1 MINIE
6 SIKAKIR
13 NLAKNNNL
21 SSQEVLQMFL
31 FERFLERLS
40 KSDYKSNFVIKGG
53 FLVSSL
59 IGINN
64 RTTMDMDSTIK
75 GIPLTE
81 ENITKVVNSIINIE
95 VNDGIQ
101 FEIKDVNYIR
111 ENDEYENF
119 RVSLVASIGKTK
131 NLMKLDLTTGD
142 AITPREIEYSYPCI
156 FHEKNIE
163 VLAYPIETI
172 IAEKYESIIKRN
184 ITTTRM
190 RDFYD
195 LYTLYNLKKDKIDI
209 DILSTAIKRT
219 SSKRESSQIMKISE
233 EIIEDIQN
241 DPYLKELWD
250 VYVNENKYIGDL
262 SFDNVVDV
270 ITIICEK
277 TSNV

>member
-40 KSDYKSNFVIKGG
+40 KSKYKSNFVIKGG
-53 FLVSSL
+53 FLVSSM
-59 IGINN
+59 IGVKN

-75 GIPLTE
+75 GIPLNE
-81 ENITKVVNSIINIE
+81 DNLMKVVDNIINID
-95 VNDGIQ
+95 VDDGIE
-101 FEIKDVNYIR
+101 FEIKDISYIR
-111 ENDEYENF
+111 EDDEYENF
-119 RVSLVASIGKTK
+119 RVSLIANIGKTK
-131 NLMKLDLTTGD
+131 NPMKLDLTTGD
-142 AITPREIEYSYPCI
+142 VITPSEIEYSYPCI

-163 VLAYPIETI
+163 VLAYPVETI

-195 LYTLYNLKKDKIDI
+195 LYTLYNLKKSEIDI
-209 DILSTAIKRT
+209 DILCTAIKRT
-219 SSKRESSQIMKISE
+219 SSNRESSEIMKISE
-233 EIIEDIQN
+233 EIIEDIKN
-241 DPYLKELWD
+241 DPYLLELWN
-250 VYVNENKYIGDL
+250 VYVSENKYIGDL
-262 SFDNVVDV
+262 TFDNVVDV

>member
-75 GIPLTE
+75 GIPLNE
-81 ENITKVVNSIINIE
+81 DNLMKVVDSIINID
-95 VNDGIQ
+95 VDDGIE
-101 FEIKDVNYIR
+101 FEIKDISYIR
-111 ENDEYENF
+111 EDDEYENF
-119 RVSLVASIGKTK
+119 RVSLIANIGKTK
-131 NLMKLDLTTGD
+131 NPMKLDLTTGD
-142 AITPREIEYSYPCI
+142 VITPSEIEYSYPCI
-156 FHEKNIE
+156 FNENEIR
-163 VLAYPIETI
+163 VFAYPIETI

-195 LYTLYNLKKDKIDI
+195 LYTLYNLKKSEIDI

-233 EIIEDIQN
+233 EIIKDIQN

-250 VYVNENKYIGDL
+250 VYVSENKYIGDL
-262 SFDNVVDV
+262 SFDNVIDV
-270 ITIICEK
+270 IKIISKK
-277 TSNV
+277 TEDM

>member
-75 GIPLTE
+75 GLPLTE
-81 ENITKVVNSIINIE
+81 ENITKVVNNIINIE

-111 ENDEYENF
+111 ESDEYENF
-119 RVSLVASIGKTK
+119 RVSLVANIGKTK
-131 NLMKLDLTTGD
+131 NPMKLDLTTGD

-163 VLAYPIETI
+163 VLAYPVETI

-195 LYTLYNLKKDKIDI
+195 LYTLYNLKKSEIDMN
-209 DILSTAIKRT
+209 ILCTAIKRT
-219 SSKRESSQIMKISE
+219 SFKRESSQIMKISE

-250 VYVNENKYIGDL
+250 VYVSENKYIGDL

-270 ITIICEK
+270 IKIISKK
-277 TSNV
+277 TEDM

>member
-75 GIPLTE
+75 GLPLTE

-111 ENDEYENF
+111 ESDEYENF
-119 RVSLVASIGKTK
+119 RVSLVANIGKTK
-131 NLMKLDLTTGD
+131 NPMKLDLTTGD

-163 VLAYPIETI
+163 VLAYPVETI

-195 LYTLYNLKKDKIDI
+195 LYALYNLKKNEIDM

-250 VYVNENKYIGDL
+250 VYVSENKYIGDL

-277 TSNV
+277 TSNF

>member
-21 SSQEVLQMFL
+21 GSQEVLQMFL

-75 GIPLTE
+75 GLPLTE
-81 ENITKVVNSIINIE
+81 ENITKVVNSIINIG

-111 ENDEYENF
+111 ESDEYENF
-119 RVSLVASIGKTK
+119 RVSLVANIGKTK
-131 NLMKLDLTTGD
+131 NPMKLDLTTGD

-163 VLAYPIETI
+163 VLAYPVETI

-195 LYTLYNLKKDKIDI
+195 LYALYNLKKNEIDM

-250 VYVNENKYIGDL
+250 VYVSENKYIGDL

-270 ITIICEK
+270 IKIISKK
-277 TSNV
+277 TEDM

>member
-40 KSDYKSNFVIKGG
+40 KSEYRSNFVIKGG

-59 IGINN
+59 IGISN
-64 RTTMDMDSTIK
+64 RTTMDMDSIIK
-75 GIPLTE
+75 GLPLTE

-111 ENDEYENF
+111 ESDEYENF
-119 RVSLVASIGKTK
+119 RVSLVANIGKTK
-131 NLMKLDLTTGD
+131 NPMKLDLTTGD
-142 AITPREIEYSYPCI
+142 TITPREIEYSYPCI

-163 VLAYPIETI
+163 VLAYPVETI

-195 LYTLYNLKKDKIDI
+195 LYTLYNLKKSEIDI

-250 VYVNENKYIGDL
+250 VYVSENKYIGDL
-262 SFDNVVDV
+262 SFDEVVDV
-270 ITIICEK
+270 IKIISKK
-277 TSNV
+277 TEDM

>member
-40 KSDYKSNFVIKGG
+40 KSEYRSNFVIKGG

-59 IGINN
+59 IGISN

-75 GIPLTE
+75 GLPLTE

-111 ENDEYENF
+111 ESDEYENF
-119 RVSLVASIGKTK
+119 RVSLVANIGKTK
-131 NLMKLDLTTGD
+131 NPMKLDLTTGD
-142 AITPREIEYSYPCI
+142 TITPREIEYSYPCI

-163 VLAYPIETI
+163 VLAYPVETI

-195 LYTLYNLKKDKIDI
+195 LYTLYNLKKSEIDI
-209 DILSTAIKRT
+209 DILSTAIIRT
-219 SSKRESSQIMKISE
+219 SSRRESLELMKIAN
-233 EIIEDIQN
+233 EIIEDIKN
-241 DPYLKELWD
+241 DPYLKELWN
-250 VYVNENKYIGDL
+250 VYVSENKYIGEL
-262 SFDNVVDV
+262 SFDEVVDV
-270 ITIICEK
+270 IKIISEK
-277 TSNV
+277 TEDL

>member
-75 GIPLTE
+75 GLPLTE

-111 ENDEYENF
+111 ESDEYENF
-119 RVSLVASIGKTK
+119 RVSLVANIGKTK
-131 NLMKLDLTTGD
+131 NPMKLDLTTGD

-163 VLAYPIETI
+163 VLAYPVETI

-195 LYTLYNLKKDKIDI
+195 LYALYNLKKSEIDI

-241 DPYLKELWD
+241 DPYLTELWN
-250 VYVNENKYIGDL
+250 VYVSENKYIGDL

-270 ITIICEK
+270 IKIISKKIEDM
-277 TSNV
+277 

>member
-131 NLMKLDLTTGD
+131 NPMKLDLTTGD

-184 ITTTRM
+184 ITTTTM

-195 LYTLYNLKKDKIDI
+195 LYTLYNLEKSEIDMNT
-209 DILSTAIKRT
+209 LSTAIKRT

-250 VYVNENKYIGDL
+250 VYVSENKYIGDL

-270 ITIICEK
+270 ITTIYEK
-277 TSNV
+277 TSNI

>member
-40 KSDYKSNFVIKGG
+40 KSEYRSNFVIKGG

-59 IGINN
+59 IGISN

-75 GIPLTE
+75 GLPLTE

-111 ENDEYENF
+111 ESDEYENF
-119 RVSLVASIGKTK
+119 RVSLVANIGKTK
-131 NLMKLDLTTGD
+131 NPMKLDLTTGD
-142 AITPREIEYSYPCI
+142 TITPREIEYSYPCI

-163 VLAYPIETI
+163 VLAYPVETI

-195 LYTLYNLKKDKIDI
+195 LYTLYNLKKSEIDI

-219 SSKRESSQIMKISE
+219 SSRRESLELMKIAN

-250 VYVNENKYIGDL
+250 VYVSENKYIGDL
-262 SFDNVVDV
+262 SFDEVVDV
-270 ITIICEK
+270 IKIISKK
-277 TSNV
+277 TEDM

>member
-40 KSDYKSNFVIKGG
+40 KSDYRSNFVIKGG

-75 GIPLTE
+75 GLPLTE

-111 ENDEYENF
+111 ESDEYENF
-119 RVSLVASIGKTK
+119 RVSLVANIGKTK
-131 NLMKLDLTTGD
+131 NPMKLDLTTGD

-163 VLAYPIETI
+163 VLAYPVETI

-195 LYTLYNLKKDKIDI
+195 LYALYNLKKKEIDM
-209 DILSTAIKRT
+209 DILRTAIIRT
-219 SSKRESSQIMKISE
+219 SSRRESLELMKIAN
-233 EIIEDIQN
+233 EIIEDIKN
-241 DPYLKELWD
+241 DPYLKELWN
-250 VYVNENKYIGDL
+250 VYVSENKYIGEL

-270 ITIICEK
+270 IKIISEK
-277 TSNV
+277 TEDL

>member
-1 MINIE
+1 
-6 SIKAKIR
+6 
-13 NLAKNNNL
+13 
-21 SSQEVLQMFL
+21 MFL

-75 GIPLTE
+75 GLPLTE

-111 ENDEYENF
+111 ESDEYENF
-119 RVSLVASIGKTK
+119 RVSLVANIGKTK
-131 NLMKLDLTTGD
+131 NPMKLDLTTGD
-142 AITPREIEYSYPCI
+142 TITPREIEYSYPCI

-163 VLAYPIETI
+163 VLAYPVETI

-195 LYTLYNLKKDKIDI
+195 LYTLYNLKKSEIDI

-233 EIIEDIQN
+233 EIIKDIQN

-250 VYVNENKYIGDL
+250 VYVSENKYIGDL
-262 SFDNVVDV
+262 SFDNVIDV
-270 ITIICEK
+270 IKIISEK
-277 TSNV
+277 IEDM

>member
-40 KSDYKSNFVIKGG
+40 KSDYRSNFVIKGG

-59 IGINN
+59 IGISN

-75 GIPLTE
+75 GLPLTE

-111 ENDEYENF
+111 ESDEYENF
-119 RVSLVASIGKTK
+119 RVSLVANIGKTK
-131 NLMKLDLTTGD
+131 NPMKLDLTTGD
-142 AITPREIEYSYPCI
+142 VITPSEIEYSYPCI
-156 FHEKNIE
+156 FNENDIR
-163 VLAYPIETI
+163 VFAYPIETI

-195 LYTLYNLKKDKIDI
+195 LYALYNLKKNEIDM
-209 DILSTAIKRT
+209 DILKTAIIRT
-219 SSKRESSQIMKISE
+219 SSRRESLETIKIAD
-233 EIIEDIQN
+233 EIIEDIKN

-250 VYVNENKYIGDL
+250 VYINENKYIGEL
-262 SFDNVVDV
+262 SFDNVVDIV
-270 ITIICEK
+270 KIISEK
-277 TSNV
+277 IEDM

>member
-21 SSQEVLQMFL
+21 SSQEVLQIFL

-40 KSDYKSNFVIKGG
+40 KSDYRSNFVIKGG

-81 ENITKVVNSIINIE
+81 ENITKVVDSIINIE
-95 VNDGIQ
+95 VEDGIQ

-111 ENDEYENF
+111 ESDEYENF
-119 RVSLVASIGKTK
+119 RVSLIANIGKTK
-131 NLMKLDLTTGD
+131 NPMKLDLTTGD
-142 AITPREIEYSYPCI
+142 VITPSEIEYSYPCI
-156 FHEKNIE
+156 FNENDIR
-163 VLAYPIETI
+163 VFAYPIETI

-195 LYTLYNLKKDKIDI
+195 LYALYNLKKNEIDM
-209 DILSTAIKRT
+209 DILKTAIIRT
-219 SSKRESSQIMKISE
+219 SSRRESLETIKIAD
-233 EIIEDIQN
+233 EIIEDIKN
-241 DPYLKELWD
+241 DPYLLELWN
-250 VYVNENKYIGDL
+250 VYVSENKYIGEL
-262 SFDNVVDV
+262 SFDNVVDIV
-270 ITIICEK
+270 KIISEK
-277 TSNV
+277 TEDM

>member
-75 GIPLTE
+75 GLPLTE

-111 ENDEYENF
+111 ESDEYENF
-119 RVSLVASIGKTK
+119 RVSLVANIGKTK
-131 NLMKLDLTTGD
+131 NPMKLDLTTGD

-163 VLAYPIETI
+163 VLAYPVETI

-190 RDFYD
+190 RVFYD
-195 LYTLYNLKKDKIDI
+195 LYALYNLKKNEIDM
-209 DILSTAIKRT
+209 DILRTAIIRT
-219 SSKRESSQIMKISE
+219 SSKRKSSQIMKISE

-250 VYVNENKYIGDL
+250 VYVSENKYIGDL

-270 ITIICEK
+270 IKIISKK
-277 TSNV
+277 TEDM

>member
-40 KSDYKSNFVIKGG
+40 KSEYKSNFVIKGG

-75 GIPLTE
+75 GLPLTE

-111 ENDEYENF
+111 ESDEYENF
-119 RVSLVASIGKTK
+119 RVSLVANIGKTK
-131 NLMKLDLTTGD
+131 NPMKLDLTTGD

-156 FHEKNIE
+156 FREKNIE
-163 VLAYPIETI
+163 VLAYPVETI

-195 LYTLYNLKKDKIDI
+195 LYTLYNLKKSEIDI
-209 DILSTAIKRT
+209 DILCTAIKRT
-219 SSKRESSQIMKISE
+219 SSKRESSEIMKISE

-241 DPYLKELWD
+241 DPYLLELWN
-250 VYVNENKYIGDL
+250 VYVSENKYIGEL

-277 TSNV
+277 TSNF

>member
-13 NLAKNNNL
+13 NLAQNNNL

-40 KSDYKSNFVIKGG
+40 KSKYKSNFVIKGG

-59 IGINN
+59 IGISN

-75 GIPLTE
+75 GIPLNE
-81 ENITKVVNSIINIE
+81 DNLMKVVDSIINID
-95 VNDGIQ
+95 VDDGIE
-101 FEIKDVNYIR
+101 FEIKDISYIR
-111 ENDEYENF
+111 EDDKYENF
-119 RVSLVASIGKTK
+119 RVSLIANIGKTK
-131 NLMKLDLTTGD
+131 NPMKLDLTTGD

-163 VLAYPIETI
+163 VLAYPVETI

-195 LYTLYNLKKDKIDI
+195 LYALYNLKKKEIDM
-209 DILSTAIKRT
+209 DILRTAIIRT
-219 SSKRESSQIMKISE
+219 SSRRESLELMKIAN
-233 EIIEDIQN
+233 EIIEDIKN
-241 DPYLKELWD
+241 DPYLKELWN
-250 VYVNENKYIGDL
+250 VYVSENKYIGDL
-262 SFDNVVDV
+262 SFDEVVDV
-270 ITIICEK
+270 IKIISKK
-277 TSNV
+277 TEDM

>member
-40 KSDYKSNFVIKGG
+40 KSDYRSNFVIKGG

-75 GIPLTE
+75 GLPLTE

-111 ENDEYENF
+111 ESDEYENF
-119 RVSLVASIGKTK
+119 RVSLVANIGKTK
-131 NLMKLDLTTGD
+131 NPMKLDLTTGD
-142 AITPREIEYSYPCI
+142 TITPREIEYSYPCI

-163 VLAYPIETI
+163 VLAYPVETI

-195 LYTLYNLKKDKIDI
+195 LYALYNLKKSEIDI

-250 VYVNENKYIGDL
+250 VYVSENKYIGDL
-262 SFDNVVDV
+262 SFDEVVDV
-270 ITIICEK
+270 IKIISKK
-277 TSNV
+277 TEDM

>member
-40 KSDYKSNFVIKGG
+40 KSKYKSNFVIKGG
-53 FLVSSL
+53 LLVSSL
-59 IGINN
+59 IGISN

-81 ENITKVVNSIINIE
+81 ENITKVVDSIINIE
-95 VNDGIQ
+95 VEDGIQ

-111 ENDEYENF
+111 ESDEYENF
-119 RVSLVASIGKTK
+119 RVSLVANIGKTK
-131 NLMKLDLTTGD
+131 NPMKLDLTTGD

-195 LYTLYNLKKDKIDI
+195 LYTLYNLKKCEIDI
-209 DILSTAIKRT
+209 DILRTAIIRT
-219 SSKRESSQIMKISE
+219 SSRRESLEIMKIAN
-233 EIIEDIQN
+233 EIIEDIKN

-250 VYVNENKYIGDL
+250 VYISENKYIGEL
-262 SFDNVVDV
+262 SFDNVVDIV
-270 ITIICEK
+270 KIISKK
-277 TSNV
+277 TEDM

>member
-40 KSDYKSNFVIKGG
+40 KSEYRSNFVIKCG

-75 GIPLTE
+75 GLPLTE

-111 ENDEYENF
+111 ESDEYENF
-119 RVSLVASIGKTK
+119 RVSLVANIGKTK
-131 NLMKLDLTTGD
+131 NPMKLDLTTGD

-156 FHEKNIE
+156 FNENDIR
-163 VLAYPIETI
+163 VFAYPIETI

-195 LYTLYNLKKDKIDI
+195 LYALYNLKKSEIDI

-250 VYVNENKYIGDL
+250 VYVSENKYIGDL
-262 SFDNVVDV
+262 SFDNVVDIV
-270 ITIICEK
+270 KIISEK
-277 TSNV
+277 IEDM

>member
-40 KSDYKSNFVIKGG
+40 KSEYRSNFVIKGG

-81 ENITKVVNSIINIE
+81 ENITKVVDSIINIE
-95 VNDGIQ
+95 VDDGIQ

-111 ENDEYENF
+111 ESDEYENF
-119 RVSLVASIGKTK
+119 RVSLVANIGKTK
-131 NLMKLDLTTGD
+131 NPMKLDLTTGD

-195 LYTLYNLKKDKIDI
+195 LYTLYNLKKCEIDI
-209 DILSTAIKRT
+209 DILRTAIKRT
-219 SSKRESSQIMKISE
+219 SSKRESSQVIRIAE
-233 EIIEDIQN
+233 EIIEDIRN
-241 DPYLKELWD
+241 DSYLKKLWD
-250 VYVNENKYIGDL
+250 VYVSENKYIGDL

-270 ITIICEK
+270 INIIYEK
-277 TSNV
+277 TNEM

>member
-21 SSQEVLQMFL
+21 SSQEVLQMFR
-31 FERFLERLS
+31 FERFLGRLS
-40 KSDYKSNFVIKGG
+40 KSDYRSNFVIKGG

-81 ENITKVVNSIINIE
+81 ENITKVVDSIINIE
-95 VNDGIQ
+95 VEDGIQ

-111 ENDEYENF
+111 ESDEYENF
-119 RVSLVASIGKTK
+119 RVSLIANIGKTK
-131 NLMKLDLTTGD
+131 NPMKLDLTTGD
-142 AITPREIEYSYPCI
+142 VITPSEIEYSYPCI
-156 FHEKNIE
+156 FNENDIR
-163 VLAYPIETI
+163 VFAYPIETI

-195 LYTLYNLKKDKIDI
+195 LYALYNLKKNEIDM
-209 DILSTAIKRT
+209 DILKTAIIRT
-219 SSKRESSQIMKISE
+219 SSRRESLETIKIAD
-233 EIIEDIQN
+233 EIIEDIKN
-241 DPYLKELWD
+241 DPYLLELWN
-250 VYVNENKYIGDL
+250 VYVSENKYIGEL
-262 SFDNVVDV
+262 SFDNVVDIV
-270 ITIICEK
+270 KIISEK
-277 TSNV
+277 TEDM

>member
-40 KSDYKSNFVIKGG
+40 ESDYKSNFVIKGG

-111 ENDEYENF
+111 ESDEYENF
-119 RVSLVASIGKTK
+119 RVSLVANIGKTK
-131 NLMKLDLTTGD
+131 NPMKLDLTTGD

-163 VLAYPIETI
+163 VLAYPVETI

-195 LYTLYNLKKDKIDI
+195 LHTLYNLKKDEIDI
-209 DILSTAIKRT
+209 DILRTAIKRT
-219 SSKRESSQIMKISE
+219 SSKRESSEIMKISE

-250 VYVNENKYIGDL
+250 VYVSENKYIGEL

-270 ITIICEK
+270 IKIISKK
-277 TSNV
+277 TEDM

>member
-75 GIPLTE
+75 GIPLNE
-81 ENITKVVNSIINIE
+81 DNLMKVVDSIINID
-95 VNDGIQ
+95 VDDGIE
-101 FEIKDVNYIR
+101 FEIKDISYIR
-111 ENDEYENF
+111 EDDEYENF
-119 RVSLVASIGKTK
+119 RVSLIANIGKTK
-131 NLMKLDLTTGD
+131 NPMKLDLTTGD
-142 AITPREIEYSYPCI
+142 VITPSEIEYSYPCI
-156 FHEKNIE
+156 FNENDIR
-163 VLAYPIETI
+163 VFAYPIETI

-195 LYTLYNLKKDKIDI
+195 LYALYNLKKNEIDM
-209 DILSTAIKRT
+209 DILKTAIIRT
-219 SSKRESSQIMKISE
+219 SSRRESLETIKIAD
-233 EIIEDIQN
+233 EIIEDIKN
-241 DPYLKELWD
+241 DPYLKKLWD
-250 VYVNENKYIGDL
+250 VYISENKYIGEL
-262 SFDNVVDV
+262 SFDNVVDIV
-270 ITIICEK
+270 KIISEK
-277 TSNV
+277 TEDM

>member
-13 NLAKNNNL
+13 NLAKNNDL

-75 GIPLTE
+75 GLPLTE
-81 ENITKVVNSIINIE
+81 ENITKVVNSIINIG

-111 ENDEYENF
+111 ESDEYENF
-119 RVSLVASIGKTK
+119 RVSLVANIGKTK
-131 NLMKLDLTTGD
+131 NPMKLDLTTGD

-163 VLAYPIETI
+163 VLAYPVETI

-195 LYTLYNLKKDKIDI
+195 LYALYNLKKSEIDMN
-209 DILSTAIKRT
+209 ILCTAIKRT
-219 SSKRESSQIMKISE
+219 SSKRETSQIMKISE

-250 VYVNENKYIGDL
+250 VYVSENKYIGEL
-262 SFDNVVDV
+262 SFDNVVDIV
-270 ITIICEK
+270 KIISEK
-277 TSNV
+277 TEDM

>member
-40 KSDYKSNFVIKGG
+40 KSDYRSNFVIKGG

-81 ENITKVVNSIINIE
+81 ENITKVVDSIINIE
-95 VNDGIQ
+95 VEDGIQ

-111 ENDEYENF
+111 ESDEYENF
-119 RVSLVASIGKTK
+119 RVSLIANIGKTK
-131 NLMKLDLTTGD
+131 NPMKLDLTTGD
-142 AITPREIEYSYPCI
+142 VITPSEIEYSYPCI
-156 FHEKNIE
+156 FNENDIR
-163 VLAYPIETI
+163 VFAYPIETI

-195 LYTLYNLKKDKIDI
+195 LYALYNLKKNEIDM
-209 DILSTAIKRT
+209 DILKTAIIRT
-219 SSKRESSQIMKISE
+219 SSRRESLETIKIAD
-233 EIIEDIQN
+233 EIIEDIKN
-241 DPYLKELWD
+241 DPYLLELWN
-250 VYVNENKYIGDL
+250 VYVSENKYIGEL
-262 SFDNVVDV
+262 SFDNVVDIV
-270 ITIICEK
+270 KIISEK
-277 TSNV
+277 TEDM